1 MAARLRNLKKVA
13 LRAIER
19 YSAELYQLNQK
30 IWKTPELGYQEK
42 YAHEV
47 LTTFFEEKGF
57 EVTREYTI
65 DTAFRASSGGC
76 SRRIV
81 GLICEYDALPGIGHA
96 CGHNLIAE
104 VGVGAALGVK
114 AAIDSSN
121 QDLGKVIVLGTPA
134 EEGGGGKIRM
144 IENGCFDEVDFCLMA
159 HPKSFSCVYP
169 TCLAMQDVQVTFS
182 GLSSHAAAFPWE
194 GINALDA
201 AVMAYNA
208 LSVLRQQLRP
218 TWRFHGIITNGGSKP
233 NIIPDKA
240 SMAYYVRAP
249 TEEELNELRDKVHN
263 CFLSAAQATGCTVDI
278 EWNSTFY
285 SNLETNEQLAKVYQ
299 GNAEELGLTFP
310 SREEQAKATFGSTD
324 MGNVSHVK
332 PSIHPYFDIETS
344 VANHTPEFTEAA
356 GKKEAHELAVV
367 QAQVMALT
375 ALDVLCSEQIWESVV
390 SDFETKHGTLKPR
403 AM

>member
-1 MAARLRNLKKVA
+1 MFFFLIISYLF
-13 LRAIER
+13 
-19 YSAELYQLNQK
+19 LY
-30 IWKTPELGYQEK
+30 
-42 YAHEV
+42 
-47 LTTFFEEKGF
+47 
-57 EVTREYTI
+57 
-65 DTAFRASSGGC
+65 
-76 SRRIV
+76 
-81 GLICEYDALPGIGHA
+81 
-96 CGHNLIAE
+96 
-104 VGVGAALGVK
+104 
-114 AAIDSSN
+114 
-121 QDLGKVIVLGTPA
+121 
-134 EEGGGGKIRM
+134 
-144 IENGCFDEVDFCLMA
+144 
-159 HPKSFSCVYP
+159 
-169 TCLAMQDVQVTFS
+169 
-182 GLSSHAAAFPWE
+182 
-194 GINALDA
+194 
-201 AVMAYNA
+201 
-208 LSVLRQQLRP
+208 
-218 TWRFHGIITNGGSKP
+218 
-233 NIIPDKA
+233 
-240 SMAYYVRAP
+240 
-249 TEEELNELRDKVHN
+249 
-263 CFLSAAQATGCTVDI
+263 FLQTGCTVDI